1 MENYWTSNK
10 SINGLRHFVLVN
22 ETKEKGNISFLMV
35 SVLDSEINLKTT
47 YEELINSGNWHK
59 GWINLSKHQS
69 ITEEYVNYKSIYKRE
84 GIDEIFINEDSLF
97 NIETIRLPEI
107 EILLN
112 YEVKTGNPIVAVVM
126 RAPAKIKKGRKG

>member
-10 SINGLRHFVLVN
+10 TINGLRHFVLVN

-59 GWINLSKHQS
+59 GWINLPKLQS
-69 ITEEYVNYKSIYKRE
+69 ITDEYVDFKSLKKVKN
-84 GIDEIFINEDSLF
+84 IDEIFINEDSLF
-97 NIETIRLPEI
+97 NIS
-107 EILLN
+107 
-112 YEVKTGNPIVAVVM
+112 
-126 RAPAKIKKGRKG
+126 